1 MLYFF
6 LGNTPD
12 LSLLEL
18 ESVTGSTFTRLT
30 PFIALGDLDESK
42 LPIFH
47 NLGGLRKIAI
57 GTKNG
62 HKNDVSDLLSEV
74 LSTIPNK
81 NVAITDYADCGL
93 TKSDIHA
100 LKSSVTRPIRFV
112 SMETKEH
119 ELLMLAH
126 QNVAELNILPELS
139 SSGNV
144 VIACTS
150 WIFDAEDWIK
160 RDRNKPYRDIKRGM
174 LPPKVA
180 RIMANL
186 ALRGDNTKSLYDP
199 FCGTGTVLTEAA
211 LLGSKTLYGSD
222 TNPDA
227 ITGSVANLNWLCDSY
242 RLENTK
248 YQIQLADATHPPYAS
263 VDCIATEPYMGPLLD
278 DRNPLPLDKIKDIA
292 KGLDKLYRGAFKAWH
307 KILPIGGRVVMTI
320 PSFAVYGRVIP
331 TISVDT
337 VISLGYNYIS
347 SVPYGKPGATV
358 IRNITI
364 IEKNNS

>member
-18 ESVTGSTFTRLT
+18 KSVTGSTFTRLT

-42 LPIFH
+42 LPIIH
-47 NLGGLRKIAI
+47 NLGGLRKIAT

-74 LSTIPNK
+74 LSTTPNK

-126 QNVAELNILPELS
+126 QNVAELNILPDPS
-139 SSGNV
+139 SLGNV

-150 WIFDAEDWIK
+150 WIFDAEDWVR

-186 ALRGDNTKSLYDP
+186 ALCGVSGKTLYDP
-199 FCGTGTVLTEAA
+199 FCGTGTVLSEGA
-211 LLGSKTLYGSD
+211 LLGAARVLGSD
-222 TNPDA
+222 TNNTA
-227 ITGSVANLNWLCDSY
+227 IEGSKLNLDWICSTYSLNTTADVA
-242 RLENTK
+242 
-248 YQIQLADATHPPYAS
+248 QADATHPPFS
-263 VDCIATEPYMGPLLD
+263 DVDCIATEPYMGPLLD

-307 KILPIGGRVVMTI
+307 KILPVGGRVVMSI

-337 VISLGYNYIS
+337 VVSLGYNYIS

-358 IRNITI
+358 IRNITVL
-364 IEKNNS
+364 EKK